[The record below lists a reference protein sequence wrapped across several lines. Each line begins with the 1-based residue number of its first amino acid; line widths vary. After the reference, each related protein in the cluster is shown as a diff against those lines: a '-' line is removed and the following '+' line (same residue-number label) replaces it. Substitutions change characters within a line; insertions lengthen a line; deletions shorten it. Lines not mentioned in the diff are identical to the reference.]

1 MTEGRDREGP
11 ADIEIGA
18 AASAR
23 RIKFRSKPRTRVE
36 FAGEPEVES
45 DSHTERENL
54 PDEVEPGEVYRDV
67 RVRWVGGA
75 RIDDEEVR
83 RLEQELAA
91 KGRAKGTES
100 SEEK

>member
-1 MTEGRDREGP
+1 MP

-18 AASAR
+18 AAKAR
-23 RIKFRSKPRTRVE
+23 RVRFRRKPETKVE
-36 FAGEPEVES
+36 FGGRPEVES

-67 RVRWVGGA
+67 RVRWTAGA

-83 RLEQELAA
+83 RLEEEIAA
-91 KGRAKGTES
+91 KDRAEGAQRARRDDG
-100 SEEK
+100 